1 MSKIKIREVSAITI
15 PNSGYTHAGIFHADE
30 LFCTALFR
38 ILNPE
43 FKVTRGFKPKESAA
57 DIVYDIGGGEFDH
70 HGEPEFRDDGTG
82 IPYASFGKIWRKYGC
97 FLLSEAGQKRFDRQF
112 VERLDAHDNGG
123 ARNQLSEVISS
134 LNPNWDDPTETSD
147 TQFQIALNFVQ
158 GILERQI
165 TSAQAFEKA
174 EGIANE
180 VKVQDTVVGII
191 NHFAPIIGYLAGNQ
205 SNKKFLV
212 YPAIRGG
219 WNAQVIPIAP
229 GSRDPKCPFP
239 KEWWGRP
246 EDCLP
251 DDITFCHNTGFMIAS
266 STKEGAIHACAVA
279 LEKEAERIWN
289 TRFPQADRSH

>member
-1 MSKIKIREVSAITI
+1 MAIKIRKIDGISI
-15 PNSGYTHAGIFHADE
+15 PATGYTHAGIFHADE

-43 FKVTRGFKPKESAA
+43 FKVTRGFKPENSNA
-57 DIVYDIGGGEFDH
+57 DVIYDIGGGEFDH

-134 LNPNWDDPTETSD
+134 LNPNWDDPTETPD
-147 TQFQIALNFVQ
+147 TQFYIALDFVQ
-158 GILERQI
+158 GILQRQI
-165 TSAQAFEKA
+165 ISAQAFEKA
-174 EGIANE
+174 ENIAND
-180 VKVQDTVVGII
+180 VKVQATVVGVIER
-191 NHFAPIIGYLAGNQ
+191 FAPIIGYLAGNQ

-219 WNAQVIPIAP
+219 WNAQVIPVAP
-229 GSRDPKCPFP
+229 GSREPKCPFP
-239 KEWWGRP
+239 KEWWGAP
-246 EDCLP
+246 KDKLP
-251 DDITFCHNTGFMIAS
+251 DDVEITFCHNTGFMVAS
-266 STKEGAIHACAVA
+266 PTKEGAIHACAVA
-279 LEKEAERIWN
+279 LEKEAERLL
-289 TRFPQADRSH
+289 ADSEA